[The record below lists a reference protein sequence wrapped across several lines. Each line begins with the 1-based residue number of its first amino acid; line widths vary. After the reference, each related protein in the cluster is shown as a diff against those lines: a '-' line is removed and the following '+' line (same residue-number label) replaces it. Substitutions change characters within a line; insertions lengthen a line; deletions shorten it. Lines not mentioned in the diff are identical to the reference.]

1 MTSGHGAEADNS
13 SVSVRSL
20 ESDRLSPGGSP
31 APEHT
36 WAMSPVFLAALG
48 AAGSGLLALASDLP
62 ASPYGPRA
70 GGVWPLAAS
79 GRVPDWEGPAVPGWA
94 GPANTGPGV
103 ATAHLLLLGAA
114 VLGVLLLGLAWLGLW
129 RAVRSDPA
137 LQWRRLWW
145 VAAAWTAPL
154 LLAAPFA
161 SQDVWVYVAQGR
173 LVSSG
178 LRATNPVHLLGHHSV
193 WLTAVDPHYLTGPSI
208 YGPGE
213 VDLSG
218 LFAWTA
224 GAHPWIAVEEWR
236 LAIIASLV
244 LCAWGVARA
253 ADARGINPVE
263 AVTAGVAN
271 PAVLLVFVA
280 GIHNDALMISLAVTG
295 VALALTKRPWW
306 ALCLAALAV
315 TVKAPAALAVLAIA
329 WWSWRNS
336 WRHRVRYLAGGLA
349 LTLGALMVAGL
360 ACGGDGFSWLHSAS
374 QATVASSFSVLN
386 LSASTSSGIANAVQL
401 GGIAAAVVI
410 VLALPRRASW
420 VGALAL
426 GFGVM
431 AVCATNPQPWY
442 VLWALPL
449 LACTGCDPKL
459 RRAAICVLCT
469 MGTWG
474 VLPLGNFV
482 WFVGIAALTWILA
495 RWEHQ
500 QQAVGLSDSTGS
512 VATDQ
517 AS

>member
-1 MTSGHGAEADNS
+1 M
-13 SVSVRSL
+13 
-20 ESDRLSPGGSP
+20 
-31 APEHT
+31 
-36 WAMSPVFLAALG
+36 
-48 AAGSGLLALASDLP
+48 
-62 ASPYGPRA
+62 
-70 GGVWPLAAS
+70 
-79 GRVPDWEGPAVPGWA
+79 
-94 GPANTGPGV
+94 
-103 ATAHLLLLGAA
+103 
-114 VLGVLLLGLAWLGLW
+114 
-129 RAVRSDPA
+129 
-137 LQWRRLWW
+137 
-145 VAAAWTAPL
+145 AAAWTAPL

-178 LRATNPVHLLGHHSV
+178 LGATNPVHLLGHHSV

-224 GAHPWIAVEEWR
+224 GGHPWIAVEEWR
-236 LAIIASLV
+236 LAIVASLV

-280 GIHNDALMISLAVTG
+280 GIHNDALMISLAVAG

-336 WRHRVRYLAGGLA
+336 WRRRVLYLAGGLA
-349 LTLGALMVAGL
+349 LTLGALAVAGL

-386 LSASTSSGIANAVQL
+386 LSTSTSSAVANAVQL

-459 RRAAICVLCT
+459 RRAAICVLCA

-482 WFVGIAALTWILA
+482 WFAGIAALTWILA
-495 RWEHQ
+495 RWEH
-500 QQAVGLSDSTGS
+500 
-512 VATDQ
+512 
-517 AS
+517 